1 MEKKKNRKLLF
12 QIGVVIVPLCLLM
25 LVLFAGT
32 VYRSTLDAYLKSQKG
47 RMAQELDHSFGTILS
62 ADGYLYGA
70 DFDGWCYDY
79 LISHPE
85 LVRDPIT
92 DEERQ
97 VILQKMWD
105 GENVWD
111 MDWLEQQSEEIQNL
125 CARLWLFDTS
135 EMAQYISCKQGTGR
149 ACLFL
154 LLQG

>member
-85 LVRDPIT
+85 LVQEPIT

-97 VILQKMWD
+97 IIL
-105 GENVWD
+105 V
-111 MDWLEQQSEEIQNL
+111 L
-125 CARLWLFDTS
+125 
-135 EMAQYISCKQGTGR
+135 
-149 ACLFL
+149 
-154 LLQG
+154 